1 MPTAERKRTGL
12 STTELS
18 VLGLLSSGE
27 RSGYDL
33 KKQAEVGVGYVW
45 TAAKSHIYAVL
56 PRLVAGGYAT
66 VRHVE
71 QGRRPDKQ
79 VYRITKH
86 GREAFRAW
94 LEEPVDDRSGSR
106 SVFLLKVFF
115 GSDMSR
121 EALIA
126 HIERKRED
134 ADARARRVPRDRGA
148 HPGRGVVLLRLRHA
162 PLGHRPGRGV
172 DRVGERD
179 PRGVGVRIALAVLAS
194 ALVAVPAA
202 DAYKNPTRGRALV
215 LQVPAC
221 TAPRSSETSSTSG
234 RRG

>member
-71 QGRRPDKQ
+71 QGRRPAKQ

-94 LEEPVDDRSGSR
+94 LEEPGDDRSGSR

-134 ADARARRVPRDRGA
+134 ATHELAEYREIEERIRDEESSYFGY
-148 HPGRGVVLLRLRHA
+148 VTLRC
-162 PLGHRPGRGV
+162 G
-172 DRVGERD
+172 
-179 PRGVGVRIALAVLAS
+179 IAQAEAWIEWANEILEELA
-194 ALVAVPAA
+194 
-202 DAYKNPTRGRALV
+202 
-215 LQVPAC
+215 
-221 TAPRSSETSSTSG
+221 
-234 RRG
+234 

>member
-1 MPTAERKRTGL
+1 MPTAARKRTGL

-56 PRLVAGGYAT
+56 PRLVANGYAT

-106 SVFLLKVFF
+106 STFLLKVFF

-134 ADARARRVPRDRGA
+134 ATRELAEYRVIEERIRDEKSSYFGY
-148 HPGRGVVLLRLRHA
+148 VTLRWGIA
-162 PLGHRPGRGV
+162 QAEAWIEWADEILG
-172 DRVGERD
+172 E
-179 PRGVGVRIALAVLAS
+179 LA
-194 ALVAVPAA
+194 
-202 DAYKNPTRGRALV
+202 
-215 LQVPAC
+215 
-221 TAPRSSETSSTSG
+221 
-234 RRG
+234 